1 MNSLVDHEHIYAARK
16 ADLSDW
22 ILNNHPE
29 DVIREGSKSLR
40 LVADPSVNIGMGF
53 SGYKD
58 FSTGEKGNP
67 IDFLMNYYDYDFMEA
82 VGELS
87 NTHFSCPSPS
97 LSATRLSPSVEKKK
111 GFHLPDPVN
120 GLYRQ
125 LYAYLTE
132 TRCIPE
138 WIVRKLIHEKAIY
151 QERQHNNIVFCSHQ
165 NDFAEVH
172 GTLST
177 VSFHGVVAGSNPE
190 GFFWFKNCDQYSGT
204 ERAYICE
211 AAIDAMS
218 LYAIHQYKLA
228 EAKKEGDAK
237 YLAENEVPTLYA
249 SIAGVANYGKVDSI
263 RNGFGS
269 RPVYLAVDNDE
280 AGDSLRNR
288 YPDMPVIIP
297 DNKDWNEDLV
307 SNSAGF

>member
-1 MNSLVDHEHIYAARK
+1 MNSLVDHEQIYAARK

-111 GFHLPDPVN
+111 GFHNSFCMKFMFFFIKLVILPS
-120 GLYRQ
+120 
-125 LYAYLTE
+125 
-132 TRCIPE
+132 
-138 WIVRKLIHEKAIY
+138 HENHPGQK
-151 QERQHNNIVFCSHQ
+151 
-165 NDFAEVH
+165 
-172 GTLST
+172 
-177 VSFHGVVAGSNPE
+177 
-190 GFFWFKNCDQYSGT
+190 KNQATS
-204 ERAYICE
+204 
-211 AAIDAMS
+211 
-218 LYAIHQYKLA
+218 YKNL
-228 EAKKEGDAK
+228 
-237 YLAENEVPTLYA
+237 
-249 SIAGVANYGKVDSI
+249 
-263 RNGFGS
+263 
-269 RPVYLAVDNDE
+269 
-280 AGDSLRNR
+280 NR
-288 YPDMPVIIP
+288 I
-297 DNKDWNEDLV
+297 
-307 SNSAGF
+307 